1 MSGWAFAAAANSGA
15 GSNWRVSC
23 SSADSALSWVA
34 GSVTA
39 SSLGRQSQM
48 AETRRLGAEL
58 VYVRNSSTC
67 GNSAVAETRASGWLR
82 GANGKLSSLACR
94 ATGDVRRERQG
105 AESQRPRRPRGG
117 RRGLWAPLAPL
128 ARRAAI
134 SMYAVKIVQASRTR
148 PEAVCTSAFVA
159 GDANRPGTTNLT

>member
-67 GNSAVAETRASGWLR
+67 GNSSVAETRASGWLR

-105 AESQRPRRPRGG
+105 AESQRPRRPRAG
-117 RRGLWAPLAPL
+117 RRGLWAPLA
-128 ARRAAI
+128 
-134 SMYAVKIVQASRTR
+134 MGV
-148 PEAVCTSAFVA
+148 SAGA
-159 GDANRPGTTNLT
+159 GDHLIGMTGSTTRFQVALITPAADAYQARKAVTMPR